1 MLGFVWRA
9 RSVSLT
15 LGTISVIFSIWPVM
29 SAEPE
34 IPDLSGNWARNAF
47 NFEPI
52 PGQPAPL
59 VNLKRIADGTGDGG
73 QLVGDF
79 NNSILKPKAAE
90 IVKQKGEISKTGKP
104 YPDPSNSCAP
114 YAPPFTYAMQLG
126 VQIVPA
132 KDHITML
139 YSQDDQV
146 RRVRLNATHPRNLRP
161 SGMGDSI
168 GHWEGDTLVVDTI
181 GVKPAPYALI
191 DRFGVPVTNA
201 LHVVERYRLIDGA
214 LAKTAQDTYEKREG
228 RVGGVPGAMAIDP
241 DTNLKGLQIQITV
254 EDPTMFTT
262 AWSATSTYRRGR
274 GPWLEQVCAEAD
286 FDFNENKPAEIPKA
300 DRPDF

>member
-1 MLGFVWRA
+1 MWRDGIAGLLGGA
-9 RSVSLT
+9 LCAC
-15 LGTISVIFSIWPVM
+15 PA
-29 SAEPE
+29 SAADNPAA
-34 IPDLSGNWARNAF
+34 DFTGMWARNAF

-52 PGQPAPL
+52 TGQPAPL

-73 QLVGDF
+73 QLVGDY
-79 NNSILKPKAAE
+79 NNPILKPDAAE
-90 IVKQKGEISKTGKP
+90 IVRLKGEMSETGRP

-114 YAPPFTYAMQLG
+114 YAPPFTYAMELG

-139 YSQDDQV
+139 YPQDDQV
-146 RRVRLNATHPRNLRP
+146 RRVRLNATHPRNLKP
-161 SGMGDSI
+161 SAMGDSI
-168 GHWEGDTLVVDTI
+168 GRWEGDSLVVDTI

-214 LAKTAQDTYEKREG
+214 LAKAAQDTYEKREG

-274 GPWLEQVCAEAD
+274 GPWLEQICAEAD